1 MASRPKPA
9 SDGSRYW
16 RTFRRKL
23 GEGFDLAGKALIAT
37 AGAATFTPLATQG
50 ALRFPTLTVGAIFA
64 AGLATFVFGIH
75 LQAQAKPDE

>member
-1 MASRPKPA
+1 MPLRQKVADNGA
-9 SDGSRYW
+9 RYW

-23 GEGFDLAGKALIAT
+23 GEGFDLAGKALIAA

-50 ALRFPTLTVGAIFA
+50 ALRFPSLTVGAIFI

-75 LQAQAKPDE
+75 LPGETR

>member
-1 MASRPKPA
+1 MPLRPKTAPDSA
-9 SDGSRYW
+9 RYW
-16 RTFRRKL
+16 RTCRRKL

-64 AGLATFVFGIH
+64 AGLAAFVLGIH